1 MNLPLSTSILWPA
14 EKFINHLIQNDFHVE
29 KQFSNLAG
37 KSLKINTSSPNM
49 CLIVQF
55 DCREIRLIEAD
66 ENQLEAQAD
75 LEVSGD
81 CEQLLKILSNRGEG
95 TSFNPKINLSGD
107 AIFAQELQEALSTI
121 DIDWPRAL
129 APWLGHIAAN
139 EVAKN
144 GRKAITWGNQF
155 RESFKSN
162 LHDYMEEETE
172 LFPSMGALDR
182 FRHDL
187 DSLKLRVDRVMAR
200 VQHLSKKIENRTE
213 G

>member
-1 MNLPLSTSILWPA
+1 MNFPSSTSILWPA
-14 EKFINHLIQNDFHVE
+14 EIFINHLIQNDSHVE

-66 ENQLEAQAD
+66 KNQLEAQAD

-81 CEQLLKILSNRGEG
+81 CEQLLKILSSRGEG

-129 APWLGHIAAN
+129 APWLGHIAA
-139 EVAKN
+139 
-144 GRKAITWGNQF
+144 
-155 RESFKSN
+155 
-162 LHDYMEEETE
+162 L
-172 LFPSMGALDR
+172 
-182 FRHDL
+182 
-187 DSLKLRVDRVMAR
+187 SLIHISEPTRPY
-200 VQHLSKKIENRTE
+200 
-213 G
+213 

>member
-1 MNLPLSTSILWPA
+1 MNFPLSTSILWPA
-14 EKFINHLIQNDFHVE
+14 EKFINHLIQNDSHVE

-37 KSLKINTSSPNM
+37 KSLAINTSSPSM
-49 CLIVQF
+49 RLIVQF
-55 DCREIRLIEAD
+55 DCREICLIEAD
-66 ENQLEAQAD
+66 EDQLEAQAD

-81 CEQLLKILSNRGEG
+81 CDQLLKILSNRGEG
-95 TSFNPKINLSGD
+95 TSFNPKINLAGD

-139 EVAKN
+139 EIAKN
-144 GRKAITWGNQF
+144 GREAIAWGNQF
-155 RESFKSN
+155 RESFNRS
-162 LHDYMEEETE
+162 LHDFMKEETE
-172 LFPSMGALDR
+172 LFPSIRTLDR
-182 FRHDL
+182 FKHDL

-200 VQHLSKKIENRTE
+200 VQRLSKKIEIRTE

>member
-1 MNLPLSTSILWPA
+1 MNFPSSTSILWPA
-14 EKFINHLIQNDFHVE
+14 EIFINHLIQNDSHVE

-37 KSLKINTSSPNM
+37 KSLKISTSSPSM
-49 CLIVQF
+49 RLIVQF
-55 DCREIRLIEAD
+55 DYRKICLIEAD
-66 ENQLEAQAD
+66 QDQLEAQAD

-81 CEQLLKILSNRGEG
+81 CDQLLKILSNRGEG
-95 TSFNPKINLSGD
+95 TSFNPKINLAGD

-144 GRKAITWGNQF
+144 GRKAIAWGNQF
-155 RESFKSN
+155 RESFNRN

-172 LFPSMGALDR
+172 LFPSIWTLDR
-182 FRHDL
+182 FKHDL

-200 VQHLSKKIENRTE
+200 VQRLSKKIEIRTE

>member
-1 MNLPLSTSILWPA
+1 MNFPSSTSILWPA
-14 EKFINHLIQNDFHVE
+14 EIFINHLIQNDSHVE

-37 KSLKINTSSPNM
+37 KSLKINTSSPSM
-49 CLIVQF
+49 RLIVQF
-55 DCREIRLIEAD
+55 DYRKICLIEAD
-66 ENQLEAQAD
+66 EDQLEAQAD

-81 CEQLLKILSNRGEG
+81 CDQLLKILSNRGEG
-95 TSFNPKINLSGD
+95 TSFNPKINLAGD
-107 AIFAQELQEALSTI
+107 AILAQELQEALLTI
-121 DIDWPRAL
+121 DIDWPRSL

-144 GRKAITWGNQF
+144 GRKAIAWGNQF
-155 RESFKSN
+155 RESFNRN

-172 LFPSMGALDR
+172 LFPPIRTLDR
-182 FRHDL
+182 FKHDR

>member
-1 MNLPLSTSILWPA
+1 MNFPLSTSILWPA
-14 EKFINHLIQNDFHVE
+14 EKFINHLIQNDSHVE

-37 KSLKINTSSPNM
+37 KSLKINTSSPSM
-49 CLIVQF
+49 RLIVQF
-55 DCREIRLIEAD
+55 DYRKIRLIEAD

-81 CEQLLKILSNRGEG
+81 CDQLLKILFNRGEG
-95 TSFNPKINLSGD
+95 TSFNPKINLAGD
-107 AIFAQELQEALSTI
+107 AILAQELQEALLTI

-144 GRKAITWGNQF
+144 GRKAIDWGNRF
-155 RESFKSN
+155 RESVNRN

-172 LFPSMGALDR
+172 LFPQIRTLDR
-182 FRHDL
+182 FKHDL
-187 DSLKLRVDRVMAR
+187 DLLKLRVDRVMAR
-200 VQHLSKKIENRTE
+200 VQRLSQKIESRTE